1 MSRTNVKILVGKK
14 LLEMIKENCLKSEKD
29 FVREM
34 VNEENII
41 EKEGKFFLSYTNVK
55 WNERF
60 EDVNAVTSMLK
71 KANEMVERDSELL
84 DDYYYK
90 LVSLPSAECFDEYSN
105 DDDEVFTESFYGFSD
120 FSM

>member
-1 MSRTNVKILVGKK
+1 MSRKNVKILVGKK
-14 LLEMIKENCLKSEKD
+14 LLEMIKENCLKSEKN

-34 VNEENII
+34 VSEKNIV
-41 EKEGKFFLSYTNVK
+41 EKEGKIFLLYQDVK

-60 EDVNAVTSMLK
+60 EDVSAVTSMLK
-71 KANEMVERDSELL
+71 KANEMVERDSKLL
-84 DDYYYK
+84 DGYYYK

-105 DDDEVFTESFYGFSD
+105 DDGEAFTESFYGFAD